1 MVVGTASRDRWLS
14 SSFCS
19 EHISAC
25 QALWQKE
32 GCPPPCPTPVQG
44 GKAPRSMKG
53 PEREAHGQ
61 GGEGKMMWF

>member
-1 MVVGTASRDRWLS
+1 MAQFKFLLGAHLSLSGTVA
-14 SSFCS
+14 
-19 EHISAC
+19 
-25 QALWQKE
+25 E
-32 GCPPPCPTPVQG
+32 GRMPPPRPTPVQG